1 MSLNEFELR
10 SRSSWL
16 TRWLK
21 RHFSRY
27 NSPVNQV
34 IWEIVARD
42 WGFLL
47 ISFGGSLLSAVFEGM
62 TLGLL
67 FLALGA
73 LGGELP
79 PSLPN
84 WIAAALPS
92 LRGIWIPGNQSLFV
106 LLVGLVVVMQLL
118 RSATTYLS
126 TVAARDLAA
135 RVQTYMTE
143 TVFARIVG
151 LSFACASRYK
161 VGDLTN
167 YIGIAGGTID
177 LQIRLWNSLLANS
190 LMVLAYT
197 ATVLLLSAPL
207 SAVAVLLALLLLF
220 LQRQILPRLRATSAH
235 LAQGQAEVSK
245 DIVENIQ
252 ALRVVHTFG
261 RQAPTIE
268 RVKYLQTQV
277 QGLLQRQGRIME
289 ITGPLNSA
297 LTIVVIAVLL
307 VLGALLF
314 NRDDGQI
321 LPALGTFVIALNRLS
336 GQFQG
341 LMITTNGLAENSGR
355 VDRLNAILQTQDKE
369 FSRLG
374 GEPFRT
380 LVSDICFDQVWL
392 HYDGIDAPALRNIS
406 FKLPK
411 NSVTALVGESGAG
424 KSSLVDVL
432 IGLYDPTG
440 GSVLIDGLD
449 LRSYSLESWRS
460 QLGVV
465 SQDTFVFNQS
475 ILDNIRYGNP
485 EATEQDA
492 QEAAR
497 LAQADAFIQTLP
509 DGYDTIVGERGYRLS
524 GGQRQR
530 LALARAILKQ
540 PQILILD
547 EATSALDSQ
556 SERLVQEALAQFE
569 DHRTVLVIA
578 HRLSTIV
585 HADQILVLEQ
595 GQIVERG
602 THRELL
608 ALGGRYARAWQIQVA
623 ST

>member
-1 MSLNEFELR
+1 MAASKLPF
-10 SRSSWL
+10 SSIFCQ
-16 TRWLK
+16 LK
-21 RHFSRY
+21 GFLKPCFNRY
-27 NSPVNQV
+27 NTPVNRVIGQV
-34 IWEIVARD
+34 IARH
-42 WGFLL
+42 WQLL
-47 ISFGGSLLSAVFEGM
+47 LLSFSSNLLSAAFEGI
-62 TLGLL
+62 TLGIV

-73 LGGELP
+73 LGGSQPPPLP
-79 PSLPN
+79 AA
-84 WIAAALPS
+84 IATALPS
-92 LRGIWIPGNQSLFV
+92 LDRIWTADSQPLFV
-106 LLVGLVVVMQLL
+106 LLIGLAVLMQLL
-118 RSATTYLS
+118 RSTMTYLS
-126 TVAARDLAA
+126 EVVAGDLAA
-135 RVQTYMTE
+135 QVQTYMTK
-143 TVFARIVG
+143 TIFARIVS

-167 YIGIAGGTID
+167 YVGIAGGTID
-177 LQIRLWNSLLANS
+177 LQIKLWNSLVANS
-190 LMVLAYT
+190 LMVVAYST
-197 ATVLLLSAPL
+197 TVLVLSVPL
-207 SAVAVLLALLLLF
+207 SAVALMLALALLAL
-220 LQRQILPRLRATSAH
+220 QRQLLPRLRSTSTQ
-235 LAQGQAEVSK
+235 LARGQAEVSK

-261 RQAPTIE
+261 RQDSTVE
-268 RVKYLQTQV
+268 RVRQLQSQV
-277 QGLLQRQGRIME
+277 QGLLQQQVRIMA
-289 ITGPLNSA
+289 ISGPLNSV

-307 VLGALLF
+307 VSGALIF
-314 NRDDGQI
+314 NRESGSV

-355 VDRLNAILQTQDKE
+355 IDRLNAILQTHDKE
-369 FSRLG
+369 FARRG
-374 GEPFRT
+374 GIPFQA
-380 LVSDICFDQVWL
+380 LASDIYFDRVELQ
-392 HYDGIDAPALRNIS
+392 YDGIADPALSNIS

-424 KSSLVDVL
+424 KSSVVDVL
-432 IGLYDPTG
+432 IGLYVPTSG
-440 GSVLIDGLD
+440 AVLIDGLD

-475 ILDNIRYGNP
+475 ILENIRYGNP
-485 EATEQDA
+485 EATDHQA

-497 LAQADAFIQTLP
+497 LAQAADFIQALP
-509 DGYDTIVGERGYRLS
+509 QGYDTIVGERGYRLS

-540 PQILILD
+540 PQVLILD

-569 DHRTVLVIA
+569 HNRTVLVVA

-585 HADQILVLEQ
+585 HADQILVLER
-595 GQIVERG
+595 GQVVERG

-608 ALGGRYARAWQIQVA
+608 AMGGRYARAWRIQVA
-623 ST
+623 SA